1 MILRYA
7 ALRLLQCA
15 GWVAGATTVF
25 LLLDLYT

>member
-7 ALRLLQCA
+7 ALRLLQSL
-15 GWVAGATTVF
+15 GWVAAATVVF